1 MCVLPLSGPLRS
13 IDLVLLSILFSLYI
27 PPKHLTNK
35 DHFISHIIQTP
46 TFHPYK
52 QNTAE
57 VSGQMDYLAFS
68 LELAIRSSPP
78 GLVDKY
84 VVFMH
89 MDTFS
94 IFNNPPMS
102 ATKET
107 ILMLTTAYV
116 YNMNM

>member
-1 MCVLPLSGPLRS
+1 
-13 IDLVLLSILFSLYI
+13 
-27 PPKHLTNK
+27 
-35 DHFISHIIQTP
+35 
-46 TFHPYK
+46 
-52 QNTAE
+52 
-57 VSGQMDYLAFS
+57 MDYLAFS